1 MKGGFVLR
9 INSANMDKK
18 LETIFDHG
26 VTKKEIKILTGFSDL
41 SLERDLKD
49 WSQQSH
55 YALLFRL
62 YGLRGDMEK
71 AYEFA
76 NKIQDSEYRL
86 FSLLNHDYA
95 RDLTPEERIVLLS
108 DDEE

>member
-1 MKGGFVLR
+1 MAK
-9 INSANMDKK
+9 I
-18 LETIFDHG
+18 ETIFDHN
-26 VTKKEIKILTGFSDL
+26 VTKGELKLLTGFEDVTLSDL
-41 SLERDLKD
+41 KG

-76 NKIQDSEYRL
+76 NKIEDSDYRL
-86 FSLLNHDYA
+86 FSLLNHDHA
-95 RDLTPEERIVLLS
+95 RELTPEERKVLLQ
-108 DDEE
+108 